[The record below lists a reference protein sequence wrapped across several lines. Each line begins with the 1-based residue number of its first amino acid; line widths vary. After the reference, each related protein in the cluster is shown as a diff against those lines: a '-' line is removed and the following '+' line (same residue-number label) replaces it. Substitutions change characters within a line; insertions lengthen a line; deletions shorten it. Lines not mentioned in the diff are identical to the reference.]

1 MLTEGGEKRLKRV
14 IPLNGDKLGFIGG
27 SILATAVMIICFYF
41 RRADGVTTAIRV
53 AWTFVVG
60 YGMTFFL
67 VRTILRITLLEFV
80 QHTRA
85 KRGSRLGKSEEVAE
99 EATEPLG
106 APQAGV
112 EEGESRAAS
121 AL

>member
-1 MLTEGGEKRLKRV
+1 MLTEVPEKRLKRV

-27 SILATAVMIICFYF
+27 SVFATAVMIICFYYQ
-41 RRADGVTTAIRV
+41 RADGVTTAIRV
-53 AWTFVVG
+53 GWTFVIG

-85 KRGSRLGKSEEVAE
+85 KRGSRLGKSEEVEE
-99 EATEPLG
+99 EATTPLA
-106 APQAGV
+106 APEAEA
-112 EEGESRAAS
+112 EEG
-121 AL
+121 